1 MIFDKEQMAKLYGM
15 SLEDLVKM
23 KNEYKKKLDIVDGI
37 LKLRKKNGEQ
47 LVSEQKPKERKVET
61 DNPYQ
66 Q

>member
-15 SLEDLVKM
+15 SLEDLVEL
-23 KNEYKKKLDIVDGI
+23 KNDYKKKLDIVDGV
-37 LKLRKKNGEQ
+37 LKLRRKNGEK
-47 LVSEQKPKERKVET
+47 LVSEQEPKERKIVT